1 MKFVKINLFAIM
13 SLVILWEEDYI
24 NNRDTC

>member
-1 MKFVKINLFAIM
+1 MKFVNIYLFAIM

>member
-1 MKFVKINLFAIM
+1 MKFVNIHLFAIM

-24 NNRDTC
+24 NNRDNC

>member
-1 MKFVKINLFAIM
+1 MKFVNIYLFAIM

-24 NNRDTC
+24 NNRDNC

>member
-1 MKFVKINLFAIM
+1 MKFVNIDLFAIM

-24 NNRDTC
+24 NNRDIC